1 MNIQFSSYIKVEMEH
16 QIGQFEVEMNLFA
29 SNKFGIPLIGPLTL
43 NIPDEMH
50 VGITLRNAAN
60 DANLLLKKCWATP
73 Q

>member
-1 MNIQFSSYIKVEMEH
+1 MEH
-16 QIGQFEVEMNLFA
+16 KTGQFEVEMNLFA
-29 SNKFGIPLIGPLTL
+29 SNKFRIPLIGPLTL

-50 VGITLRNAAN
+50 VGISLHNAVD

>member
-1 MNIQFSSYIKVEMEH
+1 ME
-16 QIGQFEVEMNLFA
+16 QSTGEFEVEMNLFA
-29 SNKFGIPLIGPLTL
+29 SNKFDIPLIGPLTL

-50 VGITLRNAAN
+50 VGISLQNAAD